1 MAQHYCTEKGYLKLR
16 DEIQRLD
23 KLLKHDI
30 AKEIAAAAAH
40 GDLKENAEYS
50 AAKEKQVLYANK
62 LRELQERFSGSN
74 VVRKEELLPENAVT
88 FGKQVKIEDVNSG
101 EESTFTFL
109 GEGESDPDNDIISY
123 TSPMAR
129 ALIGNKQGDVV
140 DVPLPVGMKTF
151 KIIEVVFCED
161 FAD

>member
-1 MAQHYCTEKGYLKLR
+1 MAYYYCTEKGYHKMKE
-16 DEIQRLD
+16 EIERLD
-23 KLLKHDI
+23 KLVKLDT

-50 AAKEKQVLYANK
+50 AAKEKQTFYANK
-62 LRELQERFSGSN
+62 LSALRIRFSGAN

-88 FGKQVKIEDVNSG
+88 FGKRVKIEDVNSG
-101 EESTFTFL
+101 DERIFTFL
-109 GEGESDPDNDIISY
+109 GEGESDPDKGIISY

-140 DVPLPVGMKTF
+140 DVQLPVGAKTY
-151 KIIEVVFCED
+151 KIVEVTFCED
-161 FAD
+161 YTD